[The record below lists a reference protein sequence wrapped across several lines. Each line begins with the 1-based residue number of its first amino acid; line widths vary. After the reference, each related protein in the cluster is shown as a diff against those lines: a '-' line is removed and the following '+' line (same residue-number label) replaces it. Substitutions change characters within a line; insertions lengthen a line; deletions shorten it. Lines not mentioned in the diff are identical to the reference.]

1 MIGFQPR
8 AIVQLLRAGADPTRP
23 PGPASHGP
31 STFPLATA
39 AVQNHPALLKAFHS
53 AGAPMAN
60 TTTAEGWS
68 VVHLTAWGMF
78 LPPKMGRARAV
89 EYLLGDAKGP
99 QLDPNVAAPGPA
111 EGWAEPEVRDSQ
123 TRRAKKVSPRHT
135 WRNENV

>member
-1 MIGFQPR
+1 
-8 AIVQLLRAGADPTRP
+8 
-23 PGPASHGP
+23 
-31 STFPLATA
+31 
-39 AVQNHPALLKAFHS
+39 
-53 AGAPMAN
+53 MAN

-111 EGWAEPEVRDSQ
+111 EGWAEPEVRVSQ
-123 TRRAKKVSPRHT
+123 TRKAKKVSPRHT